1 MTEIW
6 KDIKGYK
13 GIYMVSNMG
22 RVKSLPQFHNSNS
35 GGYYTT
41 GKILKQR
48 DNGRGYSQVRIYKKH
63 FYVHRLVAETF
74 IDNPYNLPIVNH
86 KDENPSNNRVD
97 NLEWCTQKYNMN
109 YGNARKKI
117 SKGHTN
123 NPILS
128 KQVIATDILGNIIN
142 IFPSANEA
150 SRQMGVAVSS
160 IVRCCNNMIGYKT
173 AGGLSW
179 QYI

>member
-63 FYVHRLVAETF
+63 FYSQITF
-74 IDNPYNLPIVNH
+74 LLQDCSLIV
-86 KDENPSNNRVD
+86 
-97 NLEWCTQKYNMN
+97 T
-109 YGNARKKI
+109 
-117 SKGHTN
+117 
-123 NPILS
+123 
-128 KQVIATDILGNIIN
+128 II
-142 IFPSANEA
+142 
-150 SRQMGVAVSS
+150 
-160 IVRCCNNMIGYKT
+160 
-173 AGGLSW
+173 
-179 QYI
+179 